1 MLPSATCQSVA
12 FPSLRCLLV
21 QRPHLGPPA
30 GCPGLPAPCPGP
42 GPSLCGL
49 PSRSLSRRRLP
60 PNQPTRASFCS
71 VISVSGRPA
80 QPGPPAC
87 FAHPFEALTGGQ
99 GSWPGARG
107 WGWCQSLAAT
117 SRRAGSLDPAFLGPM
132 YTGQKCPDV
141 RLTGMDIHPGLPAG
155 PFPQPR
161 VLSHGSPMVKLSAQP
176 AAFGPI
182 EEDCGRKGLAA
193 F

>member
-87 FAHPFEALTGGQ
+87 FAHPFEALTGG
-99 GSWPGARG
+99 
-107 WGWCQSLAAT
+107 
-117 SRRAGSLDPAFLGPM
+117 SLDPAFLGPM